1 MKIKVKYFGI
11 PMANLGPEANCLELP
26 ANASVEQL
34 LHIIRDQLEGQDK
47 ELLEAATFMVNRTRA
62 EKYTVLKDGDEVV
75 IMYSLAGG

>member
-1 MKIKVKYFGI
+1 
-11 PMANLGPEANCLELP
+11 MANLGPEANCLELP